1 MPQTNVN
8 DFMSE
13 LGAGVLSEK
22 LAHILSDV
30 ALGTSLHGQGKKG
43 KVTLEFTFSQTD
55 SESDQVKISHK
66 IGHAT
71 PTKRGKKTEE
81 DTTSTVFFVGKGG
94 VLTINAPEEESSG
107 QQNAVLTLTREQD
120 GVRKHR

>member
-1 MPQTNVN
+1 MSQTNVDN
-8 DFMSE
+8 FISE

-22 LAHILSDV
+22 LSHILSSV
-30 ALGTSLHGQGKKG
+30 ALGTVLHGQKKSG

-55 SESDQVKISHK
+55 AESEQVKISHK

-94 VLTINAPEEESSG
+94 ELTIDAPNEERTG
-107 QQNAVLTLTREQD
+107 QKNVALVLKMQKD
-120 GVRKHR
+120 GVQAN

>member
-1 MPQTNVN
+1 MSQTNVD

-22 LAHILSDV
+22 LSHILSGV
-30 ALGTSLHGQGKKG
+30 AQGTMLHGQGKKG

-55 SESDQVKISHK
+55 AESDQVKISHK

-94 VLTINAPEEESSG
+94 VLTIDAPEEEHSG
-107 QQNAVLTLTREQD
+107 QRNAALVLTMEKD
-120 GVRKHR
+120 GKRAS